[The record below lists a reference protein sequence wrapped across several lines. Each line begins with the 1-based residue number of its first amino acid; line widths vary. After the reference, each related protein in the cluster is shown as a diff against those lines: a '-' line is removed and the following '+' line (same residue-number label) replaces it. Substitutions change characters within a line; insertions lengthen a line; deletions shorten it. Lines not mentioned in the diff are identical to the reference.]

1 MIMSSSKALRPN
13 NSSDIIPVGVQIARN
28 LKQLSKDIND
38 GQNALQDTL
47 DELDTSSLE
56 VTLERNWLGQVKKS
70 SVEDNLENVYSNL
83 SYYIGKC
90 GEALQNTNDNLSR
103 TLDLIKLL
111 ALVEKD
117 LYEHLDDQI
126 VSNNELKDILLDWF
140 KKQGINDNEVRELLE
155 SSFQRAYTLRDRLNI
170 FRQEYKSSIVA
181 CEKRLLEFE
190 NKHNALDDE
199 IAKLIT
205 DSSNKLQKALEN
217 DLNLLSHLYNEK
229 HASLLSLSNE
239 QTSKMKGLLKDYVEI
254 VTKDKKE
261 QDLLREFVN
270 DSLNTLRNLTA
281 SFDEDFKQK
290 NDIFKNQTRESCNEL
305 HSIKEKIINKIDT
318 LVSERQNEI
327 LNNLDAL
334 HNKYIGLTT
343 TLYEDQ
349 KRELDVL
356 VKNHEADT
364 ERIYNNFVQSQEEAV
379 KNVRSQ
385 AEQSSSQ
392 IQLAQNKIENSVKCT
407 VDKLNEL
414 ISTFKVDF
422 EKLKQQQSE
431 ILEEDRKKIYI
442 KLKNTITW
450 TVIGSI
456 TLSTVLSYIFSH
468 LL

>member
-1 MIMSSSKALRPN
+1 MNSSKALRPN
-13 NSSDIIPVGVQIARN
+13 NSSNIIPVGVQLSRD

-38 GQNALQDTL
+38 GQDALQDTL
-47 DELDTSSLE
+47 DKLDTSSLE

-126 VSNNELKDILLDWF
+126 VSNNELKHILLDWF

-170 FRQEYKSSIVA
+170 LRQEYKSSIAA

-190 NKHNALDDE
+190 NKYNSLDDE
-199 IAKLIT
+199 IAKLIS
-205 DSSNKLQKALEN
+205 DSSNKLQRALDN
-217 DLNLLSHLYNEK
+217 DLHLLSQLYNEK
-229 HASLLSLSNE
+229 HSSLLSLSNE
-239 QTSKMKGLLKDYVEI
+239 QASKMKGLLKDYVEI

-281 SFDEDFKQK
+281 SFNEDYKQK
-290 NDIFKNQTRESCNEL
+290 KDIFENQTRESCNEL
-305 HSIKEKIINKIDT
+305 HSLKEKSI
-318 LVSERQNEI
+318 NEI
-327 LNNLDAL
+327 DVLVNERRNEISNNLDAL
-334 HNKYIGLTT
+334 HNKYIGKIT

-349 KRELDVL
+349 KRNHDIL
-356 VKNHEADT
+356 VKNYEAET
-364 ERIYNNFVQSQEEAV
+364 ERLYNDFVQSQKESIN
-379 KNVRSQ
+379 NVRSQ
-385 AEQSSSQ
+385 AEQSCNQ
-392 IQLAQNKIENSVKCT
+392 IQSAQNEFESSVKCT
-407 VDKLNEL
+407 MDKLNEL
-414 ISTFKVDF
+414 ISSFKADL
-422 EKLKQQQSE
+422 EELKQQQSE
-431 ILEEDRKKIYI
+431 IFEEDRKKIYV
-442 KLKNTITW
+442 KLKNTIIW

-456 TLSTVLSYIFSH
+456 SLSTALSYIFSH